1 MVQPTN
7 YDDLN
12 RLNQETIIQAWEIA
26 PTLYDHS
33 QGEQQN
39 ILEWHLG
46 QSFAKGNYTIEDQH
60 GSKYILEQTLG
71 EGGFGIT
78 YLAKYKEGKY
88 LAIKTLNQKVQ
99 SHRDYYKFKEDFYN
113 EALALARCN
122 HPHIVRVIKII
133 HKQELPCIVMEYID
147 GKNIAELIENRGIPL
162 SEIEAIRYIKQV
174 GEALIEVHSKGWLH
188 RDVKPQNIII
198 RQQEMN
204 AVLIDFGIARPF
216 LHNID
221 GSLTAI
227 VTPGYAPLEQYDPDG
242 NQGCHSDVYALA
254 ATLYYALT
262 GIKPID
268 AKNRFRT
275 EQDALQPPIKIN
287 PNISDVVNQA
297 IIKGMAEYPLSR
309 PQSMR
314 EWLNLLP
321 NSNIKPTPVKKN
333 YSKLFGTVAAVGTA
347 ALLSIFVPKWIEQH
361 EQICQKNQGESITL
375 CKRIADVPNVPK
387 LTQVTFGG
395 STTWQKL
402 NDPKIIARIREHHP
416 NFKLERIIPTS
427 KEVQNSAIGI
437 NWLITGKYDLSFSQS
452 SLPIEQFQ
460 SQNTGNNP
468 LSIEQVTVAHN
479 VISIFVNRELTS
491 QKLKGLTLQQVQDIF
506 SGKVTNW
513 KDVNKDLDM
522 KITIVNRKSH
532 HQNGTI
538 DIFQD
543 QVLNGNPYAA
553 NKIEV
558 ENPTQGIRT
567 VASTP
572 GAIGFYSV
580 SLVINQE
587 RIRILPIAKQDKLAF
602 VSPCTDDSCKA
613 VNRNLIESQSYPK
626 ELTGNLYVIVKRD
639 GGLKQQAGI
648 AYANM
653 LLSDEGQKLIEE
665 AGFIPVR
672 KVP

>member
-12 RLNQETIIQAWEIA
+12 KLNEQETRIQAWEIA
-26 PTLYDHS
+26 PTLYNHP
-33 QGEQQN
+33 QGQQN

-46 QSFAKGNYTIEDQH
+46 QSFAQGYYTIEDQH

-99 SHRDYYKFKEDFYN
+99 SHRDYHKFKDDFYN

-133 HKQELPCIVMEYID
+133 HKQELPCIVMEYIN
-147 GKNIAELIENRGIPL
+147 GKNIAEIIENRGTPL

-174 GEALIEVHSKGWLH
+174 AEALIEVHSKGWLH

-198 RQQEMN
+198 RQQEMT

-275 EQDALQPPIKIN
+275 EQDILPPPIKIK
-287 PNISDVVNQA
+287 PNISDAVNQA
-297 IIKGMAEYPLSR
+297 ILKGMEQHPQLR
-309 PQSMR
+309 PQSMQ
-314 EWLNLLP
+314 EWLNLL
-321 NSNIKPTPVKKN
+321 SNTDIKPTVVKKN
-333 YSKLFGTVAAVGTA
+333 YSKLLGKVAVTGTA
-347 ALLSIFVPKWIEQH
+347 IALLSLFVHLNPFRQEQV
-361 EQICQKNQGESITL
+361 CQNQGGVVTF
-375 CKRIADVPNVPK
+375 CKSIADVPNVPE
-387 LTQVTFGG
+387 LTQVSFAG

-416 NFKLERIIPTS
+416 NFKLERIIPDS
-427 KEVQNSAIGI
+427 QEVQGSAIGI
-437 NWLITGKYDLSFSQS
+437 NWLITGKHDLSFSQS
-452 SLPIEQFQ
+452 SQRIEQWQYRDAESRGFKIQ
-460 SQNTGNNP
+460 DIS
-468 LSIEQVTVAHN
+468 VADN
-479 VISIFVNRELTS
+479 IISIFVHPELTS
-491 QKLKGLTLQQVQDIF
+491 QKLKGLTVDQVRKIF
-506 SGKVTNW
+506 LGEVTNW
-513 KDVNKDLDM
+513 KDVGGSDM
-522 KITIVNRKSH
+522 KITVVKRKT
-532 HQNGTI
+532 QKTGTV
-538 DIFQD
+538 DVFQD
-543 QVLNGNPYAA
+543 KVLNGKPYTA
-553 NKIEV
+553 NRIEP
-558 ENPTQGIRT
+558 ENATQTIRT

-572 GAIGFYSV
+572 GAIGFFSV
-580 SLVINQE
+580 SLVLNQE
-587 RIRILPIAKQDKLAF
+587 RIRIVPIAKQDKSAF
-602 VSPCTDDSCKA
+602 VSPCADDTCKA
-613 VNRNLIESQSYPK
+613 VNKNLIENSSYPK
-626 ELTGNLYVIVKRD
+626 EMIGNLYVVVKLD

-665 AGFIPVR
+665 AGFVPLRKIP
-672 KVP
+672 